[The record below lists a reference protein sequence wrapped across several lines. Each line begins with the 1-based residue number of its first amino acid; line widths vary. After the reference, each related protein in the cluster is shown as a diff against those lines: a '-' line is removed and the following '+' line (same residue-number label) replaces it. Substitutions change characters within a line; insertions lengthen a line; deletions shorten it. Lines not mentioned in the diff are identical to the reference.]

1 MKEKTNQYVC
11 MKCGEK
17 IRVSKAPTYC
27 PFCGADGLERDN
39 SASKKYGEEMILQAT
54 ELVPQIEAAQ
64 ERYISLLAQFENLMQ
79 KIRPYVMRGAIDPER
94 VPKIEKITL
103 RTALAEHRK
112 KLREQ
117 DTKGGTKHV

>member
-1 MKEKTNQYVC
+1 MKEKKNRYVC
-11 MKCGEK
+11 RKCGER
-17 IRVSKAPTYC
+17 IAVSKAPKYC
-27 PFCGADGLERDN
+27 PFCGADSLERDN
-39 SASKKYGEEMILQAT
+39 SAAKKYGEEMVRQAT

-64 ERYISLLAQFENLMQ
+64 ELYIDLLAQYENIMQ
-79 KIRPYVMRGAIDPER
+79 KIRKYVIRGAIDPER

-117 DTKGGTKHV
+117 EDQ

>member
-1 MKEKTNQYVC
+1 MKEKNNQYVC

-17 IRVSKAPTYC
+17 IRVSKAPKYC
-27 PFCGADGLERDN
+27 PFCGADSLERDN
-39 SASKKYGEEMILQAT
+39 SAAKKYGEEMIRQAT

-64 ERYISLLAQFENLMQ
+64 EQYISLLAQFEDLMQ
-79 KIRPYVMRGAIDPER
+79 KIRKYVIRGAIDPER
-94 VPKIEKITL
+94 VPKIEKIAL

-117 DTKGGTKHV
+117 EDQ